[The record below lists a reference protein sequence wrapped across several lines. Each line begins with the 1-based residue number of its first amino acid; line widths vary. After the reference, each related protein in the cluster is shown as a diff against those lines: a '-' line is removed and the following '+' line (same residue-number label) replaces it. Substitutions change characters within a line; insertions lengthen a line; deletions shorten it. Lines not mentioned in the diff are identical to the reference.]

1 MKAIVKYAHGKGNV
15 ELREVPEPELG
26 NEDVLIEIKAAGLCA
41 SDLDFVE
48 GRQAGALRPPVILGH
63 EFAGVVAKTG
73 KDVQKWKAGDR
84 VVSDNTGTVCGECYA
99 CSTGDYLACPE
110 RLGLGY
116 GMDGGFAR
124 YCKIL
129 GKTLRVFPNSLL
141 RIPEGISFEE
151 AAILDP
157 ACNAYRAVVQEA
169 KLVPGENIAIFG
181 VGALGQFAIQS
192 ARAAGA
198 AKIIAVGLSVD
209 RERFKKAVENG
220 ATDLVIAD
228 EHDAV
233 EKVKELTGGEGVS
246 AVIDCAGANAVL
258 KQAIEMVRTGGSVV
272 KVGYDIRPVDF
283 SMDRIIERAVSIK
296 GHFGYDWV
304 AWKNV
309 MNLVLAGKFS
319 LASVISHKMN
329 ISEFDKALD
338 MLRRKEAMKII
349 LYPVP

>member
-1 MKAIVKYAHGKGNV
+1 
-15 ELREVPEPELG
+15 LLDD
-26 NEDVLIEIKAAGLCA
+26 EDVLIEIKAAGLCA

-63 EFAGVVAKTG
+63 EFAGVVAQVGPSVK
-73 KDVQKWKAGDR
+73 KWKTGDR

-99 CSTGDYLACPE
+99 CSTGDYLACPQ

-116 GMDGGFAR
+116 GMDGGFAK

-129 GKTLRVFPNSLL
+129 GDTLRVFPNSLM

-169 KLVPGENIAIFG
+169 RLVPGENVAIFG

-198 AKIIAVGLSVD
+198 AKIISVGLSADED
-209 RERFKKAVENG
+209 RFILAKKNG
-220 ATDLVIAD
+220 ATDLITAD
-228 EHDAV
+228 KCDAIETV
-233 EKVKELTGGEGVS
+233 RRLTGGEGVAS
-246 AVIDCAGANAVL
+246 VIDCAGANVVV
-258 KQAIEMVRTGGSVV
+258 KQAIEMVRMGGSVI
-272 KVGYDIRPVDF
+272 KVGYDIRPADF
-283 SMDRIIERAVSIK
+283 SLDRIIERAVTIR

-319 LASVISHKMN
+319 LESVITHKMRLTD
-329 ISEFDKALD
+329 FDKALNL
-338 MLRRKEAMKII
+338 LRSKEAVKII
-349 LYPVP
+349 LYPAD